1 MYNGEDNKRYRENV
15 RASRE
20 SYIGAAPARKMAR
33 KADDAE
39 MLLRMLEQ
47 YQAPK
52 NPELRKAAKVA
63 GGGVAGLLGLAAL
76 LSTAGQKGNVANRTF
91 GRRLSGLFDPF

>member
-1 MYNGEDNKRYRENV
+1 MYNGDDNKRYRESV

-20 SYIGAAPARKMAR
+20 SYMGAAPARRMSR
-33 KADDAE
+33 KADDAD

-47 YQAPK
+47 YEPPK

-76 LSTAGQKGNVANRTF
+76 LSASGQKGNVANRTF
-91 GRRLSGLFDPF
+91 GRRLTGLFDPF